1 MTISEQQLDNLIE
14 SVPNYLTEKNVIE
27 LSSKSDWSI
36 LSCRWFVW
44 NFKFGIKSSLTAYA
58 SVQFN
63 KVYLPDLSM
72 LGITRFA
79 PIGSRKQKKNLEKL
93 SKEMGKY
100 NLELQYKD
108 LATSYID
115 YLTISSVKYLAQ
127 GNNELLL
134 SIINPNTFLDTLDGW
149 TQTIFSQGGDGNE
162 EVGEKVWDPY
172 ELQNWLE
179 QHISDKNHKIE
190 EDNKN
195 SNEKQAKLIYPWNFD
210 ILKDKK
216 MISPL

>member
-27 LSSKSDWSI
+27 LSNKSDWDI

-44 NFKFGIKSSLTAYA
+44 NFKYGIKSSLTAYA

-72 LGITRFA
+72 LGVTRFA

-100 NLELQYKD
+100 NLEPQYKD
-108 LATSYID
+108 IATR
-115 YLTISSVKYLAQ
+115 AH
-127 GNNELLL
+127 
-134 SIINPNTFLDTLDGW
+134 P
-149 TQTIFSQGGDGNE
+149 
-162 EVGEKVWDPY
+162 
-172 ELQNWLE
+172 
-179 QHISDKNHKIE
+179 
-190 EDNKN
+190 
-195 SNEKQAKLIYPWNFD
+195 
-210 ILKDKK
+210 
-216 MISPL
+216 